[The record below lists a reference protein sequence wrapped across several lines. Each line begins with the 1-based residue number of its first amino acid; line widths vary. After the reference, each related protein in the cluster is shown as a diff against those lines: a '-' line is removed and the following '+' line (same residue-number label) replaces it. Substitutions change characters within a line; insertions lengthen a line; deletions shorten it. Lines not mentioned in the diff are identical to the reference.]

1 MSLEVSCVY
10 LPAQEAGEVATAAA
24 ESAAHS
30 APAHRRC
37 ICDGAA
43 YEARE
48 NPFLVNPDCPVH
60 AG

>member
-1 MSLEVSCVY
+1 MSLEVSYVY
-10 LPAQEAGEVATAAA
+10 LPAQEAGKVATADD

-43 YEARE
+43 YEVRDH
-48 NPFLVNPDCPVH
+48 PFIVNPDCPVH